1 MTNNF
6 WELKHGFI
14 LASASPQRKRLLE
27 QIRLF
32 PDEIISPDIDESV
45 LKGELPRQYV
55 KRIATQKAQAVFN
68 THTGKCVVAADTV
81 LAVGRHIIRKA
92 QNEDEARANLL
103 LLSGRKH
110 QVLTGLCVM
119 TPEGKAISRVSAT
132 TVTMKRLSQKDIE
145 FIIKSAEYK
154 GVAGYRIEGIIS
166 AFVKQMNGSF
176 DSVVGLPLYETAQIL
191 RGIAGS

>member
-6 WELKHGFI
+6 WGLKHGFI

-32 PDEIISPDIDESV
+32 PDEIISPDIDEEV
-45 LKGELPRQYV
+45 QKGELPRQYV
-55 KRIATQKAQAVFN
+55 KRIAIQKAEAVFAK
-68 THTGKCVVAADTV
+68 HAGKCVVAADTV
-81 LAVGRHIIRKA
+81 LAAGRHIIRKA
-92 QNEDEARANLL
+92 HNDDEARATLA

-110 QVLTGLCVM
+110 QVLTGLCVIA
-119 TPEGKAISRVSAT
+119 PDGKIIPRVSAT
-132 TVTMKRLSQKDIE
+132 TITMKRLSENDID
-145 FIIKSAEYK
+145 FIMKAGEYK
-154 GVAGYRIEGIIS
+154 GVAGYRIEGIIA

-176 DSVVGLPLYETAQIL
+176 ESVVGLPVYEVAQIL